1 MEDIVLK
8 LAVIGAA
15 GIAAQWFAWRLQL
28 PAIVLLLAAGF
39 IAGPATG
46 FLDPASDFGDIYRP
60 MVSIAVAIILFEG
73 GLTLNFKEIRETST
87 AVRRIIMYSG
97 PMVWGMAALAAHY
110 IGGLSW
116 PTAIV
121 LGAILVV
128 TGPTVI
134 MPLLRQAQLE
144 SRPAS
149 LLRWEAIIND
159 PIGAL
164 FAVISFEIIL
174 VYVGLHEAD
183 NLLVLL
189 LTGFALA
196 IGSGWLAAKLL
207 VWAFIRGHVPE
218 YLKAPVLLASVVT
231 IYALTNMVLEE
242 SGLLT
247 VTIMGVVL
255 ANSRIASLTDM
266 RRFKETITTLLVSG
280 VFIILTASLS
290 LEDIR
295 SLDMSAALFVA
306 ALLFVI
312 RPVAIMLATIR
323 SGATMQERILT
334 SWIAPRGVVA
344 VAISGLFGTLLA
356 DAGVEDAGRMVA
368 FSFAVVVTT
377 IVLHGFTLK
386 PLATLL
392 KLKKDAKPGILIV
405 GGSRWSTA
413 LAAKLKEADVPV
425 MLADQNW
432 NHLAEA
438 RLGNIPVYFGEVL
451 SESAHHAIDPKRFS
465 SLIAAS
471 DNDAYNALVCT
482 DFGPELG
489 RSHVF
494 QIGRT
499 DDKARQS
506 ISFTLGGRSLTKEPA
521 GFLDLR
527 EKLLKGWTFQL
538 TRLTDEFGWKAYQS
552 SRPEGAI
559 ILLWVKPTGALVF
572 AASASA
578 SPGPNDKILS
588 FATPRDDVRAEAASQ
603 TARKAEATAAAK
615 TAEKEPERAAPAIGG
630 ATGAKPASGKA
641 AGKDSGK

>member
-1 MEDIVLK
+1 MDDIVLK

-46 FLDPASDFGDIYRP
+46 FLDPAADFGSIYRP

-87 AVRRIIMYSG
+87 AVRRIIMYGG
-97 PMVWGMAALAAHY
+97 PLTWGMSALAAHY

-134 MPLLRQAQLE
+134 MPLLRQAQLDA
-144 SRPAS
+144 RPAS
-149 LLRWEAIIND
+149 LLRWEAIVND

-164 FAVISFEIIL
+164 FAVVAFEIIL
-174 VYVGLHEAD
+174 VYIGLHEAD
-183 NLLVLL
+183 NLILL
-189 LTGFALA
+189 LGGGFIAAFGLGFA
-196 IGSGWLAAKLL
+196 AAKLI
-207 VWAFIRGHVPE
+207 VWSFVRGHVPE
-218 YLKAPVLLASVVT
+218 FLKAPVLLASVVSV
-231 IYALTNMVLEE
+231 YAATNSVLEE

-247 VTIMGVVL
+247 VTVMGVVL

-290 LEDIR
+290 LEEIR
-295 SLDMSAALFVA
+295 SLDWQAALFVA
-306 ALLFVI
+306 ALLVVI

-323 SGATMQERILT
+323 SGATFQERLL
-334 SWIAPRGVVA
+334 SAWIAPRGVVA
-344 VAISGLFGTLLA
+344 VAVSGLFGTLLA
-356 DAGVEDAGRMVA
+356 DVGVEDAGRMVA
-368 FSFAVVVTT
+368 FTFAVVVTT
-377 IVLHGFTLK
+377 ILLHGFTLA
-386 PLATLL
+386 PLASFLG
-392 KLKKDAKPGILIV
+392 LKKASKPGILIV

-413 LAAKLKEADVPV
+413 LAVKLKEAEVPV

-438 RLGNIPVYFGEVL
+438 RLANIPVYFGEVL
-451 SESAHHAIDPKRFS
+451 SEAAHHSIDPKRFS
-465 SLIAAS
+465 NLIATG

-494 QIGRT
+494 QIGRV
-499 DDKARQS
+499 DEKARQAL
-506 ISFTLGGRSLTKEPA
+506 SFTLGGRSLTKEPVS
-521 GFLDLR
+521 FLDLR
-527 EKLLKGWTFQL
+527 EKLLQGWTFQL
-538 TRLTDEFGWKAYQS
+538 TRLTDEFSWEDYKAT
-552 SRPEGAI
+552 RPDGAM
-559 ILLWVKPTGALVF
+559 ILLWVKPSGAISF
-572 AASASA
+572 ATAASN
-578 SPGPNDKILS
+578 SPGQNDRILS
-588 FATPRDDVRAEAASQ
+588 FAQPKDEARAAAASK
-603 TARKAEATAAAK
+603 TTRKAEETAAAQ
-615 TAEKEPERAAPAIGG
+615 AA
-630 ATGAKPASGKA
+630 TDEGK
-641 AGKDSGK
+641 KRT

>member
-1 MEDIVLK
+1 MDDIVLK

-46 FLDPASDFGDIYRP
+46 FLDPAADFGSIYRP

-87 AVRRIIMYSG
+87 AVRRIIMYAG
-97 PMVWGMAALAAHY
+97 PMTWGMSALAAHY

-134 MPLLRQAQLE
+134 MPLLRQAQLDA
-144 SRPAS
+144 RPAS
-149 LLRWEAIIND
+149 LLRWEAIVND

-164 FAVISFEIIL
+164 FAVVAFEIIL
-174 VYVGLHEAD
+174 VYIGLHEAD
-183 NLLVLL
+183 NLILL
-189 LTGFALA
+189 LGGGFIAAIGLGFA
-196 IGSGWLAAKLL
+196 AAKLI
-207 VWAFIRGHVPE
+207 VWSFVRGHVPE
-218 YLKAPVLLASVVT
+218 FLKAPVLLASVVAV
-231 IYALTNMVLEE
+231 YAATNSVLEE

-247 VTIMGVVL
+247 VTVMGVVL

-290 LEDIR
+290 LDEIR
-295 SLDMSAALFVA
+295 SLDWRAALFVA
-306 ALLFVI
+306 ALLVVI

-323 SGATMQERILT
+323 SGATFQERLL
-334 SWIAPRGVVA
+334 SAWIAPRGVVA
-344 VAISGLFGTLLA
+344 VAVSGLFGTLLA
-356 DAGVEDAGRMVA
+356 DVGVEDAGRMVA
-368 FSFAVVVTT
+368 FTFAVVVTT
-377 IVLHGFTLK
+377 IVLHGFTLA
-386 PLATLL
+386 PLASFLG
-392 KLKKDAKPGILIV
+392 LKKASKPGILIV

-413 LAAKLKEADVPV
+413 LAVKLKEADVPV

-438 RLGNIPVYFGEVL
+438 RLANIPVYFGEVL
-451 SESAHHAIDPKRFS
+451 SEAAHHSIDPKRFS
-465 SLIAAS
+465 NLIATG

-494 QIGRT
+494 QIGRV
-499 DDKARQS
+499 DEKARQAL
-506 ISFTLGGRSLTKEPA
+506 SFTLGGRSLTREPVS
-521 GFLDLR
+521 FLDLR
-527 EKLLKGWTFQL
+527 EKLLQGWTFQL
-538 TRLTDEFGWKAYQS
+538 TRLTDEFSWEDYKA
-552 SRPEGAI
+552 SRPDGAM
-559 ILLWVKPTGALVF
+559 ILLWVKPSGAISF
-572 AASASA
+572 ATAASN
-578 SPGPNDKILS
+578 SPGQNDRILS
-588 FATPRDDVRAEAASQ
+588 FAQPKDEARAAAASK
-603 TARKAEATAAAK
+603 TTRKAEETAAAQ
-615 TAEKEPERAAPAIGG
+615 AA
-630 ATGAKPASGKA
+630 TDEGK
-641 AGKDSGK
+641 KRT

>member
-1 MEDIVLK
+1 MDDIVLK

-46 FLDPASDFGDIYRP
+46 FLDPAADFGSIYRP

-87 AVRRIIMYSG
+87 AVRRIIMYAG
-97 PMVWGMAALAAHY
+97 PLTWGMSALAAHY

-134 MPLLRQAQLE
+134 MPLLRQAQLDA
-144 SRPAS
+144 RPAS
-149 LLRWEAIIND
+149 LLRWEAIVND

-164 FAVISFEIIL
+164 FAVVAFEIIL
-174 VYVGLHEAD
+174 VYIGLHEAD
-183 NLLVLL
+183 NLILL
-189 LTGFALA
+189 LGGGFIAAIGLGFA
-196 IGSGWLAAKLL
+196 AAKLI
-207 VWAFIRGHVPE
+207 VWSFVRGHVPE
-218 YLKAPVLLASVVT
+218 FLKAPVLLASVVAV
-231 IYALTNMVLEE
+231 YAATNSVLEE

-247 VTIMGVVL
+247 VTVMGVVL

-290 LEDIR
+290 LDEIR
-295 SLDMSAALFVA
+295 SLDWRAALFVA
-306 ALLFVI
+306 ALLVVI
-312 RPVAIMLATIR
+312 RPVAIMLATIG
-323 SGATMQERILT
+323 SGATFQERLL
-334 SWIAPRGVVA
+334 SAWIAPRGVVA
-344 VAISGLFGTLLA
+344 VAVSGLFGTLLA
-356 DAGVEDAGRMVA
+356 DVGVEDAGRMVA
-368 FSFAVVVTT
+368 FTFAVVVTT
-377 IVLHGFTLK
+377 IVLHGFTLA
-386 PLATLL
+386 PLASFLG
-392 KLKKDAKPGILIV
+392 LKKASKPGILIV

-413 LAAKLKEADVPV
+413 LAVKLKEADVPV

-438 RLGNIPVYFGEVL
+438 RLANIPVYFGEVL
-451 SESAHHAIDPKRFS
+451 SEAAHHSIDPKRFS
-465 SLIAAS
+465 NLIATG

-494 QIGRT
+494 QIGRV
-499 DDKARQS
+499 DEKARQAL
-506 ISFTLGGRSLTKEPA
+506 SFTLGGRSLTREPVS
-521 GFLDLR
+521 FLDLR
-527 EKLLKGWTFQL
+527 EKLLQGWTFQL
-538 TRLTDEFGWKAYQS
+538 TRLTDEFSWEDYKA
-552 SRPEGAI
+552 SRPDGAI
-559 ILLWVKPTGALVF
+559 ILLWVKPSGAISF
-572 AASASA
+572 ATAASN
-578 SPGPNDKILS
+578 SPGQNDRILS
-588 FATPRDDVRAEAASQ
+588 FAQPKDEARAAAASK
-603 TARKAEATAAAK
+603 TTRKAEETAAAQ
-615 TAEKEPERAAPAIGG
+615 AA
-630 ATGAKPASGKA
+630 TDEGK
-641 AGKDSGK
+641 KRT

>member
-1 MEDIVLK
+1 MDDIVLK

-46 FLDPASDFGDIYRP
+46 FLDPAADFGSIYRP

-87 AVRRIIMYSG
+87 AVRRIIMYGG
-97 PMVWGMAALAAHY
+97 PLTWGMAALAAHY

-134 MPLLRQAQLE
+134 MPLLRQAQLDA
-144 SRPAS
+144 RPAS
-149 LLRWEAIIND
+149 LLRWEAIVND

-164 FAVISFEIIL
+164 FAVVAFEIIL
-174 VYVGLHEAD
+174 VYIGLHEAD
-183 NLLVLL
+183 NLILL
-189 LTGFALA
+189 LGGGFIAAIGLGFA
-196 IGSGWLAAKLL
+196 AAKLI
-207 VWAFIRGHVPE
+207 VWSFVRGHVPE
-218 YLKAPVLLASVVT
+218 FLKAPVLLASVVSV
-231 IYALTNMVLEE
+231 YAATNSVLEE

-247 VTIMGVVL
+247 VTVMGVVL

-290 LEDIR
+290 LDEIR
-295 SLDMSAALFVA
+295 SLDWQAALFVA
-306 ALLFVI
+306 ALLVVI

-323 SGATMQERILT
+323 SGATFQERLL
-334 SWIAPRGVVA
+334 SAWIAPRGVVA
-344 VAISGLFGTLLA
+344 VAVSGLFGTLLA
-356 DAGVEDAGRMVA
+356 DVGVEDAGRMVA
-368 FSFAVVVTT
+368 FTFAVVVTT
-377 IVLHGFTLK
+377 IVLHGFTLA
-386 PLATLL
+386 PLASFLG
-392 KLKKDAKPGILIV
+392 LKKASKPGILIV

-413 LAAKLKEADVPV
+413 LAVKLKEADVPV

-438 RLGNIPVYFGEVL
+438 RLANIPVYFGEVL
-451 SESAHHAIDPKRFS
+451 SEAAHHSIDPKRFS
-465 SLIAAS
+465 NLIATG

-494 QIGRT
+494 QIGRV
-499 DDKARQS
+499 DEKARQAL
-506 ISFTLGGRSLTKEPA
+506 SFTLGGRSLTKEPVS
-521 GFLDLR
+521 FLDLR
-527 EKLLKGWTFQL
+527 EKLLQGWTFQL
-538 TRLTDEFGWKAYQS
+538 TRLTDEFSWEDYKAT
-552 SRPEGAI
+552 RPEGAM
-559 ILLWVKPTGALVF
+559 ILLWVKPSGAISF
-572 AASASA
+572 ATAASN
-578 SPGPNDKILS
+578 SPGQNDRILS
-588 FATPRDDVRAEAASQ
+588 FAQPKDEARAAAASK
-603 TARKAEATAAAK
+603 TTRKAEETAAAQ
-615 TAEKEPERAAPAIGG
+615 AA
-630 ATGAKPASGKA
+630 TDEGK
-641 AGKDSGK
+641 KRT